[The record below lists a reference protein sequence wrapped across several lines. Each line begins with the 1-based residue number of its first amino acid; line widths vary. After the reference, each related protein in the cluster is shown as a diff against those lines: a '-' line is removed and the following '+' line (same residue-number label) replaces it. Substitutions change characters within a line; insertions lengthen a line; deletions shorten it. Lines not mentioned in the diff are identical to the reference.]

1 MIRGSSQHSLISATA
16 AVVIALLGLVY
27 FSAPSSAQEKIRI
40 GYIGLS
46 LSSLPLLAAR
56 ELGFFSKNGIQVENL
71 LLTFQLSSIALSSGE
86 LDYIAGVGPGT
97 VSATLGGSP
106 SRAVWIVANRL
117 IYNVIAQPEIK
128 TIQDLRGKRIGV
140 SGLGATTHTAF
151 NMGIERAGA
160 NPKEFVVVA
169 LGPQQQQRAMESRAV
184 DAVMIDPP
192 VLFVLLQKGFS
203 KVLDIGAAV
212 EMPVGGL
219 TTLTKT
225 LASKPDQLRRVI
237 KSLQEAKETLI
248 SSREKSVG
256 FIVKTMKMDQE
267 TATKTHELMAFAWA
281 GSGVP
286 TRTGMDNIV
295 KGIQS
300 QGRFADRKVS
310 FEEVADPRFALQ
322 VARELGHK
330 E

>member
-1 MIRGSSQHSLISATA
+1 MIRIWSLVLLSSMLFVTTA
-16 AVVIALLGLVY
+16 
-27 FSAPSSAQEKIRI
+27 SAQERIRV

-56 ELGFFSKNGIQVENL
+56 ELGLFSKNGIQAENL
-71 LLTFQLSSIALSSGE
+71 LLTFQLSAIALNTGE
-86 LDYIAGVGPGT
+86 LEYVAGVGPGS
-97 VSATLGGSP
+97 VSATLGGNP

-117 IYNVIAQPEIK
+117 IYNVIAQPELK
-128 TIQDLRGKRIGV
+128 TLQDLRGKRIGV

-151 NMGIERAGA
+151 MMAVEKAGA
-160 NPKEFVVVA
+160 NPKDFVVVG
-169 LGPQQQQRAMESRAV
+169 LGPQQQQRALESRAV

-192 VLFVLLQKGFS
+192 LLFVLLKKGFS
-203 KVLDIGAAV
+203 KVFDVGAAV

-225 LASKPDQLRRVI
+225 LSARPDQVRRVI
-237 KSLQEAKETLI
+237 KALQEAKELLLN
-248 SSREKSVG
+248 SKERAVE

-286 TRTGMDNIV
+286 TRTGMENIV

>member
-1 MIRGSSQHSLISATA
+1 MIRILSL
-16 AVVIALLGLVY
+16 ALLSVTFF
-27 FSAPSSAQEKIRI
+27 FSVASAQEKIRV

-56 ELGFFSKNGIQVENL
+56 ELGTFSKYGVQAEVL
-71 LLTFQLSSIALSSGE
+71 LLTFQLSAIALNAGE
-86 LDYIAGVGPGT
+86 LEYVGGVGPGS
-97 VSATLGGSP
+97 VSATLAGSP

-117 IYNVIAQPEIK
+117 IYNVIAQPELK
-128 TIQDLRGKRIGV
+128 TLHDLRGKRIGV

-151 NMGIERAGA
+151 TMAVEKAGA
-160 NPKEFVVVA
+160 NPKDFVVVG
-169 LGPQQQQRAMESRAV
+169 LGPQQQQRALESKAI

-192 VLFVLLQKGFS
+192 VLFLLLKKGFS
-203 KVLDIGAAV
+203 KVFDVGAAV

-225 LASKPDQLRRVI
+225 LATKPDQVRRVI
-237 KSLQEAKETLI
+237 KALQEAKELLLN
-248 SSREKSVG
+248 SKERAVE

-286 TRTGMDNIV
+286 TRTGMENIV

-300 QGRFADRKVS
+300 QGRFADRKVA
-310 FEEVADPRFALQ
+310 FEEIADPRFALQ

>member
-1 MIRGSSQHSLISATA
+1 MIRKLSLVLLSSTLFLSAA
-16 AVVIALLGLVY
+16 
-27 FSAPSSAQEKIRI
+27 SAQERIRI

-46 LSSLPLLAAR
+46 LSSMPLLAAR
-56 ELGFFSKNGIQVENL
+56 ELGTFSKNGVQAEIL
-71 LLTFQLSSIALSSGE
+71 LLTFQLSSVALSGGE
-86 LDYIAGVGPGT
+86 LDYVAGVGPGT

-106 SRAVWIVANRL
+106 SRAVWTVANRL
-117 IYNVIAQPEIK
+117 IYNVMAQPELK
-128 TIQDLRGKRIGV
+128 TLHDLRGKRIGV
-140 SGLGATTHTAF
+140 SGLGATTHTTFTMAV
-151 NMGIERAGA
+151 EKVGA
-160 NPKEFVVVA
+160 NPKDFIVVG
-169 LGPQQQQRAMESRAV
+169 LGPQQQQRALESKAV

-192 VLFVLLQKGFS
+192 VLFVLLKKGFS
-203 KVLDIGAAV
+203 KVFDVGAAV

-225 LASKPDQLRRVI
+225 LSARPDQVRRVI
-237 KSLQEAKETLI
+237 KALQEAKELLLN
-248 SSREKSVG
+248 SKERAVE

-286 TRTGMDNIV
+286 TRTGMENIV

-300 QGRFADRKVS
+300 QGRFADRKVA
-310 FEEVADPRFALQ
+310 FEEIADPRLALQ

>member
-1 MIRGSSQHSLISATA
+1 MIRKLSLVLLSSTLFLSAA
-16 AVVIALLGLVY
+16 
-27 FSAPSSAQEKIRI
+27 SAQERIRI

-46 LSSLPLLAAR
+46 LSSMPLLAAR
-56 ELGFFSKNGIQVENL
+56 ELGTFSKNGIQAELL
-71 LLTFQLSSIALSSGE
+71 LLTFQLSSVALNAGE
-86 LDYIAGVGPGT
+86 LEYVGGVGPGS

-117 IYNVIAQPEIK
+117 IYNVIAQPELK
-128 TIQDLRGKRIGV
+128 TLQDLRGKRIGV

-151 NMGIERAGA
+151 TMAVERTGA
-160 NPKEFVVVA
+160 NPKDFIVVG
-169 LGPQQQQRAMESRAV
+169 LGPQQQQRALESKAV

-192 VLFVLLQKGFS
+192 LLFVLLKKGFS
-203 KVLDIGAAV
+203 KVFDVGAAV

-225 LASKPDQLRRVI
+225 LSARPDQVRRVI
-237 KSLQEAKETLI
+237 KALQEAKELLLN
-248 SSREKSVG
+248 SKERAVE

-286 TRTGMDNIV
+286 TRTGMENIV
-295 KGIQS
+295 RGIQS
-300 QGRFADRKVS
+300 QGRFADRKVA
-310 FEEVADPRFALQ
+310 FEEIADPRLALQ

>member
-1 MIRGSSQHSLISATA
+1 MIRKLSLVLLSSTLFLSAA
-16 AVVIALLGLVY
+16 
-27 FSAPSSAQEKIRI
+27 SAQERIRI

-46 LSSLPLLAAR
+46 LSSMPLLAAR
-56 ELGFFSKNGIQVENL
+56 ELGTFSKNGIQAELL
-71 LLTFQLSSIALSSGE
+71 LLTFQLSSVALNAGE
-86 LDYIAGVGPGT
+86 LEYVGGVGPGS

-117 IYNVIAQPEIK
+117 IYNVIAQPELK
-128 TIQDLRGKRIGV
+128 TLQDLRGKRIGV
-140 SGLGATTHTAF
+140 SGLGATAHTAF
-151 NMGIERAGA
+151 TMAVERTGA
-160 NPKEFVVVA
+160 NPKDFIVVG
-169 LGPQQQQRAMESRAV
+169 LGPQQQQRALESKAV

-192 VLFVLLQKGFS
+192 LLFVLLKKGFS
-203 KVLDIGAAV
+203 KVFDVGAAV

-225 LASKPDQLRRVI
+225 LSARPDQVRRVI
-237 KSLQEAKETLI
+237 KALQEAKELLLN
-248 SSREKSVG
+248 SKERAVE

-286 TRTGMDNIV
+286 TRTGMENIV
-295 KGIQS
+295 RGIQS
-300 QGRFADRKVS
+300 QGRFADRKVA
-310 FEEVADPRFALQ
+310 FEEIADPRLALQ

>member
-1 MIRGSSQHSLISATA
+1 MIRKLSLVLLSSILFLSAA
-16 AVVIALLGLVY
+16 
-27 FSAPSSAQEKIRI
+27 SAQERIRI

-46 LSSLPLLAAR
+46 LSSMPLLAAR
-56 ELGFFSKNGIQVENL
+56 ELGTFSKNGIQAELL
-71 LLTFQLSSIALSSGE
+71 LLTFQLSSVALNAGE
-86 LDYIAGVGPGT
+86 LEYVGGGVGPGS

-117 IYNVIAQPEIK
+117 IYNVIAQPELK
-128 TIQDLRGKRIGV
+128 TLQDLRGKRIGV
-140 SGLGATTHTAF
+140 SGLGATTHTTFTMAV
-151 NMGIERAGA
+151 EKAGA
-160 NPKEFVVVA
+160 NPKDFIVVG
-169 LGPQQQQRAMESRAV
+169 LGPQQQQRALESKAV

-192 VLFVLLQKGFS
+192 VLFVLLKKGFS
-203 KVLDIGAAV
+203 KVFDVGAAV

-225 LASKPDQLRRVI
+225 LSARPDQVRRVI
-237 KSLQEAKETLI
+237 KALQEAKELLLN
-248 SSREKSVG
+248 SKERAVE

-286 TRTGMDNIV
+286 TRTGMENIV
-295 KGIQS
+295 RGIQS
-300 QGRFADRKVS
+300 QGRFADRKVA
-310 FEEVADPRFALQ
+310 FEEIADPRLALQ